1 FRNLREAEKG
11 KPDSAVRMRKEMA
24 AYQLNQMFG
33 FDNGFPV
40 TVSREYLIDGKL
52 QRGWVQEKSGVTFE
66 DGIRQLAKERY
77 GSTSDDA
84 VSQVIKED
92 PALKREVEQAFV
104 ERLIYGDPDNHAGN
118 FVLVETP
125 GGTKVQSID
134 LDYAFSAKRQP
145 TWECMD
151 SSAGPNS
158 RLHADFS

>member
-1 FRNLREAEKG
+1 
-11 KPDSAVRMRKEMA
+11 
-24 AYQLNQMFG
+24 
-33 FDNGFPV
+33 
-40 TVSREYLIDGKL
+40 
-52 QRGWVQEKSGVTFE
+52 FE

-84 VSQVIKED
+84 VSQLIKED

-158 RLHADFS
+158 RLHADFSKQPISESTLGKVKSFVEKYDTPAGREHLAELGLKPKEIDGVLSR